1 MTRSVRRGPREH
13 VDLVA
18 SKTPE
23 EDVELGYALTR
34 YVYRPLSV
42 PAASVLAKTPVTP
55 NQVTYGSAALSFAG
69 GVAFARSA
77 FVPGAI
83 ATLLG
88 SFTDCVDGD
97 LARMTGRASKSG
109 SYLDHVFDRWTD
121 AALVVGL
128 TFSDLSALA
137 PIGIAALVG
146 TFMTSYTRTKAQALG
161 TDCQV
166 GIGGRDTRMLIL
178 VVAGLFRRPFFG
190 LAAVAVLGVITAI
203 HRMAWTIRHLN
214 AYA

>member
-1 MTRSVRRGPREH
+1 VNAQG
-13 VDLVA
+13 
-18 SKTPE
+18 E
-23 EDVELGYALTR
+23 EDVEPGYALTR

-42 PAASVLAKTPVTP
+42 PTATALANTPVTP
-55 NQVTYGSAALSFAG
+55 NQVTYLSAGLSFGG

-77 FVPGAI
+77 FVLGAVL
-83 ATLLG
+83 TLLG
-88 SFTDCVDGD
+88 SLTDCVDGD
-97 LARMTGRASKSG
+97 LARATGRASKSG

-128 TFSDLSALA
+128 TFSDLSELA

-178 VVAGLFRRPFFG
+178 VVAGLFGRAFIG
-190 LAAVAVLGVITAI
+190 LAVVAVLGLTTAL
-203 HRMAWTIRHLN
+203 HRMVWTIRHLDGQ
-214 AYA
+214 A